1 MSKTVNTRIQNKIDT
16 SANWAKATNFT
27 PLKGEII
34 IYSDL
39 KKIKIGDGVTKVGAL
54 QFLADDN
61 THQSIKTLKTDNTTA
76 QSPSSGETIAGSG
89 TINLHKVSKTG
100 SYNDLLNKPTI
111 PSAYQLPI
119 ANASALG
126 GVKSSTTGT
135 TANRDYNVQVKADG
149 TMKVNVPWTDTN
161 TDTHYTA
168 HMYAGAKDTQS
179 NSATTNGNTYL
190 KLVENGAMRDQH
202 NIVGAGRTTVTSDA
216 NGKITIS
223 STSPSSYTDTQIDNK
238 DQAILTSAKGY
249 VDGKP
254 GINATGTVTGI
265 KMNGTTKT
273 PTNGTV
279 DLGTVITAHQDIS
292 GKQDKIFTSTANPFV
307 LTEDGTGI
315 DLFKLQFTTD
325 GILRNGDI
333 VTQIPSDTYIQG
345 ELDKKQD
352 KLNTNQLSAVNS
364 GITSTKVTKYDG
376 YDNKIN
382 NKQDKLTTT
391 QLSAV
396 NSGINSTKVQL
407 YDSYETSIDD
417 IADTKQDT
425 LVSGTNIKTINNTS
439 ILGSGNINFTV
450 PGEVAKITGSSTN
463 YCNFERYGSSAY
475 RCQIRHD
482 MVSINQNEVIN
493 YKILFPKSAPLSGVP
508 TVVISAGIN
517 NTTDTRQVYI
527 ELTEVTDEYF
537 CCSVASGNTA
547 YKITFIEYIAVF
559 TA

>member
-1 MSKTVNTRIQNKIDT
+1 MSKTVKTRIQNKIDT

-254 GINATGTVTGI
+254 GINATGTVTRV

-292 GKQDKIFTSTANPFV
+292 GKQDKLS
-307 LTEDGTGI
+307 GTGSYI
-315 DLFKLQFTTD
+315 VGTLNAGTINGMILQKNGVNVLNETEVAAKVDVVVYINYNDQQTLTSNELTKLQNKNCNIIYTNQSGKKFIFKPLGD
-325 GILRNGDI
+325 FEGILKYYSFYNDI
-333 VTQIPSDTYIQG
+333 IQ
-345 ELDKKQD
+345 
-352 KLNTNQLSAVNS
+352 NINIYTNNASW
-364 GITSTKVTKYDG
+364 
-376 YDNKIN
+376 
-382 NKQDKLTTT
+382 
-391 QLSAV
+391 
-396 NSGINSTKVQL
+396 
-407 YDSYETSIDD
+407 D
-417 IADTKQDT
+417 IHTFTLQEK
-425 LVSGTNIKTINNTS
+425 LVSGTNIKTINGNS
-439 ILGSGNINFTV
+439 ILGSGNVSISASI
-450 PGEVAKITGSSTN
+450 PDQVAKLVSSGPS
-463 YCNFERYGSSAY
+463 FADIQRYGSSSY
-475 RCQIRHD
+475 RVYIQHGTITIGTSNKVTNKH
-482 MVSINQNEVIN
+482 VTFTNT
-493 YKILFPKSAPLSGVP
+493 FPGVP
-508 TVVISAGIN
+508 TVTVTVCGDSTQEREVNCHIVETSSYKVTTSGFYVSAFFS
-517 NTTDTRQVYI
+517 NTSIKMTSI
-527 ELTEVTDEYF
+527 
-537 CCSVASGNTA
+537 
-547 YKITFIEYIAVF
+547 KYIAIYSV
-559 TA
+559 